1 MRLYQENLTY
11 IGQQQTPTGS
21 PTQWYRTIDSNETT
35 PIPAGGITELTITNM
50 AIMVRPSRVEMKQ
63 LAVDESQLAE

>member
-11 IGQQQTPTGS
+11 IGQQQTPTKS
-21 PTQWYRTIDSNETT
+21 LRQWYRTIDSNETT
-35 PIPAGGITELTITNM
+35 PIPAGDITELTITNM

>member
-1 MRLYQENLTY
+1 MRLYQVNLTY

-21 PTQWYRTIDSNETT
+21 LRQRSHTIDSNETT

-50 AIMVRPSRVEMKQ
+50 AIMVRPSRVEKKQ

>member
-11 IGQQQTPTGS
+11 IGQQQTPTRS
-21 PTQWYRTIDSNETT
+21 LRQWYRTIDSNETT

-63 LAVDESQLAE
+63 LGVDESQLAE